1 MRQLAAAFA
10 VLALVLLAG
19 CAAKR
24 PEPPEKPAPQGGG
37 SDWTDRAEPD
47 GTKSDK
53 AETDGAPKDAELS
66 FESFDGGGPE
76 YRVVLDDPALL
87 SYRSDVY
94 YYKEDHEQMTGAGY
108 RVAYTFTGLKA
119 GATTL
124 IVESRSPI
132 AGNCDYVYDAVV
144 DEALNV
150 TLTERAV
157 IDPLAPKR
165 PPVLALST
173 GERTYYARLEDD
185 ETARAFIELLSPTSL
200 ALTLREEEDGVA
212 FGGELPWEL
221 PRSDLP
227 VTAEEGDVVLDA
239 AGRLGVC
246 REAGEEQY
254 TLLAKLFD
262 PTENGLLG
270 ALAEGEV
277 RLTLWLEWEE

>member
-1 MRQLAAAFA
+1 MRQLAAALA
-10 VLALVLLAG
+10 ILALVLLAG

-24 PEPPEKPAPQGGG
+24 TEAPETPAPEDGG
-37 SDWTDRAEPD
+37 SDWTDRVEPD
-47 GTKSDK
+47 GTESNK
-53 AETDGAPKDAELS
+53 AETDGAPKEAELS

-94 YYKEDHEQMTGAGY
+94 YYKEDHDRMTGAGY
-108 RVAYTFTGLKA
+108 HVAYAFTGLKA

-124 IVESRSPI
+124 TIESRSPI

-157 IDPLAPKR
+157 IDPAPR
-165 PPVLALST
+165 RLPVLALST
-173 GERTYYARLEDD
+173 GERTFYARLENN
-185 ETARAFIELLSPTSL
+185 EIARAFVEQLSPMSL
-200 ALTLREEEDGVA
+200 ALTLREEDGVA
-212 FGGELPWEL
+212 FGEELPWGL

-227 VTAEEGDVVLDA
+227 VTAEEGDVVLDE

-262 PTENGLLG
+262 PTEDGLLG
-270 ALAEGEV
+270 ALADREV
-277 RLTLWLEWEE
+277 GLTLWLEWEE